1 MTMKREQHKYV
12 TEKFSNLGKILLG
25 MEGGGGQSTVTKA
38 TGRGSEKETQ
48 RETERDCARDSE
60 TEKVH
65 WRDRAFQRETSE
77 EMI

>member
-1 MTMKREQHKYV
+1 MTMKTEQHKYV

-38 TGRGSEKETQ
+38 TGRGSEKET
-48 RETERDCARDSE
+48 ERYCARDSE
-60 TEKVH
+60 TENVH